1 MPIHYDKQD
10 HIVTI
15 TMDRYERRNAFDVE
29 HSVQMIDA
37 WERFN
42 DDPDAWVAIVTG
54 VKDAF
59 CAGGDLHTMAQIASE
74 LAENDGHS
82 PTLNLITRDNTRFFT
97 LKGFEIYKPIIAAV
111 NGQCWAGGMEL
122 LGGTDLRIA
131 SRNAV
136 FNISEPK
143 RGLFASGGTTSRLPR
158 QLAWPAAMEL
168 LLMARPTSA
177 ERALQLGLINEV
189 TEPEEL
195 MQVAREWAMEICRNA
210 PLSVQATK
218 KSALKSLAVAT
229 LDEAYAIEDALGKE
243 VFQTEDAKEGPRAF
257 FEKRAPQW
265 QGR

>member
-1 MPIHYDKQD
+1 MPIHYEQQG

-15 TMDRYERRNAFDVE
+15 TIDRYERRNAFDVE
-29 HSVQMIDA
+29 HSIQLIDA

-42 DDPDAWVAIVTG
+42 DDPDAWVAIITG

-59 CAGGDLHTMAQIASE
+59 CSGGDLHTMAQIAKE
-74 LAENDGHS
+74 RLENNGLS
-82 PTLNLITRDNTRFFT
+82 PTHDQLTRNGTRFFT

-122 LGGTDLRIA
+122 LGGTDIRIA
-131 SRNAV
+131 SHNAI

-143 RGLFASGGTTSRLPR
+143 RGLFAGGGTTARLPR
-158 QLAWPAAMEL
+158 QLGWAAAMEL
-168 LLMARPTSA
+168 LLVARPTSA

-189 TEPEEL
+189 CEPEEL
-195 MQVAREWAMEICRNA
+195 MTVAMQWAEELCKNA

-218 KSALKSLAVAT
+218 KSALRSLAVAT
-229 LDEAYAIEDALGKE
+229 LDEAYAIEDELASE
-243 VFQTEDAKEGPRAF
+243 IFQTEDAKEGPRAF
-257 FEKRAPQW
+257 FEKRDPVW

>member
-1 MPIHYDKQD
+1 MAIHYEKTD
-10 HIVTI
+10 HIVVI
-15 TMDRYERRNAFDVE
+15 TMDRYEKRNAFDVE

-42 DDPDAWVAIVTG
+42 DDPDAWVAIITG

-59 CAGGDLHTMAQIASE
+59 CSGGDLNTMAQIARE
-74 LAENDGHS
+74 RVENDGES
-82 PTLNLITRDNTRFFT
+82 ETLNQITRNGTRFFT

-122 LGGTDLRIA
+122 LGGTDIRIA

-143 RGLFASGGTTSRLPR
+143 RGLFAGGGTTARLPR

-177 ERALQLGLINEV
+177 ERALQLGLVNHV
-189 TEPEEL
+189 CEPEEL
-195 MQVAREWAMEICRNA
+195 MDVAMEWAREICKNA

-218 KSALKSLAVAT
+218 KSALRSVAVAT
-229 LDEAYAIEDALGKE
+229 LEEAYAIEDALSNE
-243 VFQTEDAKEGPRAF
+243 VFQSEDAKEGPRAF
-257 FEKRAPQW
+257 FEKREPVW
-265 QGR
+265 KGR

>member
-1 MPIHYDKQD
+1 MPIHYEKQD

-37 WERFN
+37 WERFA

-59 CAGGDLHTMAQIASE
+59 CAGGDLHSMSQIAKE
-74 LAENDGHS
+74 RLENGGHS
-82 PTLNLITRDNTRFFT
+82 PTLDLITRNGTRYFT

-122 LGGTDLRIA
+122 LGGTDIRIA

-136 FNISEPK
+136 FNVSEPK
-143 RGLFASGGTTSRLPR
+143 RGLFAGGGTTARLPR

-189 TEPEEL
+189 CEPEEL
-195 MQVAREWAMEICRNA
+195 MNIAMEWAREICKNA

-218 KSALKSLAVAT
+218 KSALRSVAVAT
-229 LDEAYAIEDALGKE
+229 LEEAYAIEDALSVE
-243 VFQTEDAKEGPRAF
+243 VFQSEDAKEGPRAF
-257 FEKRAPQW
+257 FEKREPVW
-265 QGR
+265 KGR